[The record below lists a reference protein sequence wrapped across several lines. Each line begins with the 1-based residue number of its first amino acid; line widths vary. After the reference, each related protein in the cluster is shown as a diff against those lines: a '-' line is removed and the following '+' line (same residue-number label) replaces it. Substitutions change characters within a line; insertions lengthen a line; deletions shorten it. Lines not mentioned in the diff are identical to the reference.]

1 MRGSRELRHSPCS
14 PPAPRGCVCEC
25 VWVCVFITCG
35 CKNPRAWFI
44 NGKKTI
50 SILSPANGLLRCGS
64 KGLSLRGVCRAPS
77 RGGGCS
83 GLGASTG
90 IRMSWWAPALRAG
103 GERPLSSSRGVLI
116 PLWRGRKRVQASLWS
131 GKYTKCKLG
140 KCACNRT
147 FAMLYQIHSTTRCHP
162 QHVKCNR
169 WLLFIIWRV
178 HVQHLLS
185 MVTWPLLVKWGC
197 ATYGINQAASCFGRV

>member
-1 MRGSRELRHSPCS
+1 MREQRAVPTWCLPC
-14 PPAPRGCVCEC
+14 PE
-25 VWVCVFITCG
+25 
-35 CKNPRAWFI
+35 
-44 NGKKTI
+44 
-50 SILSPANGLLRCGS
+50 
-64 KGLSLRGVCRAPS
+64 
-77 RGGGCS
+77 
-83 GLGASTG
+83 
-90 IRMSWWAPALRAG
+90 SWRWLLRAG
-103 GERPLSSSRGVLI
+103 SEHGHSHELMSPCTEGGRRTAPFVISWVLI